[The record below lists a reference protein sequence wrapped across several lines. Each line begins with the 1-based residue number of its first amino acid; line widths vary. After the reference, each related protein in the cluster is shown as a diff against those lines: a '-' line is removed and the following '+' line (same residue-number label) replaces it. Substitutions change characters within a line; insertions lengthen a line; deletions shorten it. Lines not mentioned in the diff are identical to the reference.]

1 MACLNRSPL
10 RNVKRELGVGR
21 DKGGGRKPGSR
32 GSITSGEDKVQD
44 GAEGRVTKAAC
55 RIK

>member
-1 MACLNRSPL
+1 MVCLNRSPL

-32 GSITSGEDKVQD
+32 GSIISGEDKVQD